1 MRRRIAIIIATV
13 FASALAAAGPAAPVS
28 KPASKQANKPA
39 ASSAAKSN
47 EFVTHYAYLGKA
59 YREPAPLS
67 LLKPAVIPDE
77 GLAGVRLGTNYNNQ
91 AGKFLDLKYVLDETM
106 LPEDGDVVAAAKK
119 MLAAGEHL
127 IIADLKA
134 PDLLAVADLPEA
146 KNAIILNIR
155 ARDDVLRQTQCRV
168 DVFHLIPSDAMLTD
182 ALAQYLVWKK
192 WTRWFLVRGQH
203 PEDVEYANDITR
215 SAKLYG
221 AKIVAERAYELQ
233 TGARRVDTGY
243 QEIQTQMPM
252 LTRGVPDYD
261 VAFVADETNSFG
273 VYLQYRTTDP
283 RPVVGTDGLE
293 ATAWGA
299 AYESYAA
306 QTLHDDFL
314 KLANREI
321 TVRDYE
327 GWLAASLLE
336 MAVKQGSARNVD
348 AIRKYIS
355 ADSLRLAGYKGESMN
370 FRSWDNQLRQ
380 PILLMDQL
388 SLVSVS
394 PQPGFLHPVYN
405 TDTLGIDQPQS
416 QCKFSK

>member
-1 MRRRIAIIIATV
+1 MKLGIAAIVAAVLALT
-13 FASALAAAGPAAPVS
+13 LAATTSATPAGAQG
-28 KPASKQANKPA
+28 ASG
-39 ASSAAKSN
+39 SAAKSN
-47 EFVTHYAYLGKA
+47 EVVTHYAYLGKE

-77 GLAGVRLGTNYNNQ
+77 GLAGVRLGTNYNNL
-91 AGKFLDLKYVLDETM
+91 AGKFLGLKFVLDVTM
-106 LPEDGDVVAAAKK
+106 VPQDGNVVAAAKK
-119 MLAAGEHL
+119 LLASGQHL

-134 PDLLAVADLPEA
+134 PDLLAVADLPQA
-146 KNAIILNIR
+146 KDAIILNIR
-155 ARDDVLRQTQCRV
+155 ARDDVLRQTQCRR
-168 DVFHLIPSDAMLTD
+168 DIFHLIPSDAMLTD

-192 WTRWFLVRGQH
+192 WTRWFLVRGKH
-203 PEDVEYANDITR
+203 PADIEYANNIKR

-273 VYLQYRTTDP
+273 LYLQYRTTDP
-283 RPVVGTDGLE
+283 RPVVGTDGLV

-299 AYESYAA
+299 AYESYGAEP
-306 QTLHDDFL
+306 LHDDFL
-314 KLANREI
+314 KLAHREI

-327 GWLAASLLE
+327 GWLAAHLLE
-336 MAVKQGSARNVD
+336 MAVKHGTAHTVD
-348 AIRKYIS
+348 EIRKYITS
-355 ADSLRLAGYKGESMN
+355 DNLKLAGYKGVGMN

-388 SLVSVS
+388 SLVSIS
-394 PQPGFLHPVYN
+394 PQPGFLHPTYN
-405 TDTLGIDQPQS
+405 TDTLGFDQPQS
-416 QCKFSK
+416 LCKFSK

>member
-1 MRRRIAIIIATV
+1 MRRRIATISATL
-13 FASALAAAGPAAPVS
+13 FASALAAAGSAAPVT

-47 EFVTHYAYLGKA
+47 DVVTHYAYLGKA
-59 YREPAPLS
+59 YREQAPLS
-67 LLKPAVIPDE
+67 LLKPAVFPDE

-91 AGKFLDLKYVLDETM
+91 AGKFLGLKYVLDETM
-106 LPEDGDVVAAAKK
+106 VPEDGDVVAAAKK
-119 MLAAGEHL
+119 LLAAGEHL

-168 DVFHLIPSDAMLTD
+168 DVFHLMPSDAMLTD

-203 PEDVEYANDITR
+203 PADVEYANDITR

-252 LTRGVPDYD
+252 LTRGVSDYD

-306 QTLHDDFL
+306 ETLHDDFL

-355 ADSLRLAGYKGESMN
+355 ADSLKLAGYKGESMN

>member
-1 MRRRIAIIIATV
+1 MRRRIAIIIALL
-13 FASALAAAGPAAPVS
+13 ASALAAAGSAAPVS

-47 EFVTHYAYLGKA
+47 DVVTHYAYLGKA

-91 AGKFLDLKYVLDETM
+91 AGKFLGLKYVLDETM
-106 LPEDGDVVAAAKK
+106 VPEDGDVVAAAKK
-119 MLAAGEHL
+119 LLAAGEHL

-168 DVFHLIPSDAMLTD
+168 DVFHLMPSDAMLTD

-203 PEDVEYANDITR
+203 PADVEYANDITR

-261 VAFVADETNSFG
+261 VAFVADQTNSFG

-306 QTLHDDFL
+306 ETLHDDFL

-355 ADSLRLAGYKGESMN
+355 ADSLKLAGYKGESMN

-416 QCKFSK
+416 QCKFAK

>member
-1 MRRRIAIIIATV
+1 MRRGIVTILVAV
-13 FASALAAAGPAAPVS
+13 LASTLAAAGSATTPAR
-28 KPASKQANKPA
+28 KPAGKPS
-39 ASSAAKSN
+39 ASASADKSN
-47 EFVTHYAYLGKA
+47 DFVTHYAYLGKA

-91 AGKFLDLKYVLDETM
+91 AGKFLGLKYVLDETM
-106 LPEDGDVVAAAKK
+106 VPEDGDVVAAAKK
-119 MLAAGEHL
+119 LLASDEHF

-155 ARDDVLRQTQCRV
+155 ARDDVLRQTQCRA
-168 DVFHLIPSDAMLTD
+168 DVFHLMPSDAMLTD

-203 PEDVEYANDITR
+203 PADVEYANDITR

-233 TGARRVDTGY
+233 TGARRVYTGY

-273 VYLQYRTTDP
+273 LYLQYRTTDP

-306 QTLHDDFL
+306 ETLHDDFL

-327 GWLAASLLE
+327 GWLAASLLD
-336 MAVKQGSARNVD
+336 MAVKQGNARTVD

-355 ADSLRLAGYKGESMN
+355 SDSLKLAGYKGEGMN
-370 FRSWDNQLRQ
+370 FRAWDNQLRQ
-380 PILLMDQL
+380 PILLMDPL

-394 PQPGFLHPVYN
+394 PQPGFLHAVYN

>member
-1 MRRRIAIIIATV
+1 MRRRIAIIIAAV
-13 FASALAAAGPAAPVS
+13 LASALAAAGSAAPVS

-39 ASSAAKSN
+39 ASSEAKSN

-119 MLAAGEHL
+119 LLAAGEHL

-168 DVFHLIPSDAMLTD
+168 DVFHLIPSNAMLTD

-215 SAKLYG
+215 SAELYG

-273 VYLQYRTTDP
+273 LYLQYRTTDP

-306 QTLHDDFL
+306 ETLHDDFL

-355 ADSLRLAGYKGESMN
+355 ADSLKLAGYKGESMN
-370 FRSWDNQLRQ
+370 FRAWDNQLRQ

-405 TDTLGIDQPQS
+405 TDTLGVDQPQS
-416 QCKFSK
+416 QCKFAK

>member
-1 MRRRIAIIIATV
+1 MRRCTAVITAAV
-13 FASALAAAGPAAPVS
+13 LASTLAAAVLAT
-28 KPASKQANKPA
+28 PASKPG
-39 ASSAAKSN
+39 ASGSAARSK
-47 EFVTHYAYLGKA
+47 EVVTHYAYLGKA

-77 GLAGVRLGTNYNNQ
+77 GLAGVRLGTNGNNL
-91 AGKFLDLKYVLDETM
+91 AGKFLGLTFVLDDTTV
-106 LPEDGDVVAAAKK
+106 PENGDVVAAAKK
-119 MLAAGEHL
+119 VLASGQHI

-146 KNAIILNIR
+146 KDAIILNIR
-155 ARDDVLRQTQCRV
+155 ARDDVLRQTQCRL
-168 DVFHLIPSDAMLTD
+168 DVFHLMPSDAMLTD

-203 PEDVEYANDITR
+203 PADIEYANDILR

-221 AKIVAERAYELQ
+221 AKIVAQRAYELQ

-261 VAFVADETNSFG
+261 VAFVADETNAFG
-273 VYLQYRTTDP
+273 LYLQYRTTDP

-314 KLANREI
+314 KLAHREM

-327 GWLAASLLE
+327 GWLAANLLQ
-336 MAVKQGSARNVD
+336 MAVQQGNARNVD
-348 AIRKYIS
+348 AIRKYITS
-355 ADSLRLAGYKGESMN
+355 DNLKLAGYKGEGMN

-380 PILLMDQL
+380 PILLMDAL

>member
-1 MRRRIAIIIATV
+1 MRRRIAIIIALL
-13 FASALAAAGPAAPVS
+13 ASALAAAGSAAPVS

-47 EFVTHYAYLGKA
+47 DVVTHYAYLGKA

-91 AGKFLDLKYVLDETM
+91 AGKFLGLKYVLDETM
-106 LPEDGDVVAAAKK
+106 VPEDGDVVAAAKK
-119 MLAAGEHL
+119 LLAAGEHL

-203 PEDVEYANDITR
+203 PADVEYANDITR

-261 VAFVADETNSFG
+261 VAFVADQTNSFG

-306 QTLHDDFL
+306 ETLHDDFL

-355 ADSLRLAGYKGESMN
+355 ADSLKLAGYKGESMN

-416 QCKFSK
+416 QCKFAK

>member
-1 MRRRIAIIIATV
+1 MRRVTATLV
-13 FASALAAAGPAAPVS
+13 AAVMASTLAAAGTAM
-28 KPASKQANKPA
+28 PASKPGTSNG
-39 ASSAAKSN
+39 AAKSSDV
-47 EFVTHYAYLGKA
+47 VTHYAYLGKA

-67 LLKPAVIPDE
+67 LLKPAVIADE
-77 GLAGVRLGTNYNNQ
+77 GLAGVRLGTNNNNQ
-91 AGKFLDLKYVLDETM
+91 AGKFLGLKFVLDETIV
-106 LPEDGDVVAAAKK
+106 PEDGDVVAAAKN
-119 MLAAGEHL
+119 MLASGQHL
-127 IIADLKA
+127 IIADLNA
-134 PDLLAVADLPEA
+134 ADLLAVADLPQA
-146 KNAIILNIR
+146 KDAIILNIR
-155 ARDDVLRQTQCRV
+155 ARDDALRQTQCRA

-203 PEDVEYANDITR
+203 PADIEYANDIIR

-221 AKIVAERAYELQ
+221 AKIVAARAYELQ

-273 VYLQYRTTDP
+273 LYLQYRTTDP

-293 ATAWGA
+293 ATAWGP

-327 GWLAASLLE
+327 GWLAASLLD
-336 MAVKQGSARNVD
+336 MAVQQGKARTVD

-355 ADSLRLAGYKGESMN
+355 DDGLKLAGYKGEGMN
-370 FRSWDNQLRQ
+370 FRAWDNQLRQ
-380 PILLMDQL
+380 PILLMDPL

-405 TDTLGIDQPQS
+405 TDTLGFDQPQS
-416 QCKFSK
+416 QCKFSR

>member
-1 MRRRIAIIIATV
+1 MRRGIVTI
-13 FASALAAAGPAAPVS
+13 AAAALL
-28 KPASKQANKPA
+28 ASTLAA
-39 ASSAAKSN
+39 ASSATPAVKAGASGSAAKSS
-47 EFVTHYAYLGKA
+47 EVVTHYAYLGKA

-91 AGKFLDLKYVLDETM
+91 AGKFLGLKFVLDETM
-106 LPEDGDVVAAAKK
+106 VPEDGDVVAAAKK
-119 MLAAGEHL
+119 LLASGQHL

-134 PDLLAVADLPEA
+134 SDLLAVADLPEA
-146 KNAIILNIR
+146 KGAIILNIR
-155 ARDDVLRQTQCRV
+155 ARDDVLRQTQCRP

-203 PEDVEYANDITR
+203 PADVEYANDITR

-273 VYLQYRTTDP
+273 LYLQYRTTDP

-327 GWLAASLLE
+327 GWLAANLLN
-336 MAVKQGSARNVD
+336 MAVQQGNARTVD
-348 AIRKYIS
+348 AIRKYITS
-355 ADSLRLAGYKGESMN
+355 DGLKLSGYKGEGMN

-394 PQPGFLHPVYN
+394 PQPGFLHAVYN
-405 TDTLGIDQPQS
+405 TDTLGFDQPQS

>member
-1 MRRRIAIIIATV
+1 MRRSIATIV
-13 FASALAAAGPAAPVS
+13 AAVLASTLAAAGSATPPS
-28 KPASKQANKPA
+28 KSGARSG
-39 ASSAAKSN
+39 AAKSN
-47 EFVTHYAYLGKA
+47 EVVTHYAYLGKA

-91 AGKFLDLKYVLDETM
+91 AGKFLGLKFVLDETTV
-106 LPEDGDVVAAAKK
+106 PEDGDVVAAAKK
-119 MLAAGEHL
+119 LLASGQHF

-146 KNAIILNIR
+146 KGAIFLNIR
-155 ARDDVLRQTQCRV
+155 AREDVLRQTQCRL

-203 PEDVEYANDITR
+203 PADIEYANDITR

-273 VYLQYRTTDP
+273 LYLQYRTTDP

-321 TVRDYE
+321 MMRDYE
-327 GWLAASLLE
+327 GWLAANLLE
-336 MAVKQGSARNVD
+336 MAVKQGNARTVD
-348 AIRKYIS
+348 EIRKYITS
-355 ADSLRLAGYKGESMN
+355 DDLKLAGYKGEGMN

-405 TDTLGIDQPQS
+405 TDTLGFDQPQS

>member
-13 FASALAAAGPAAPVS
+13 LASALAAAGSAAPVS

-39 ASSAAKSN
+39 ASSEAKSN

-91 AGKFLDLKYVLDETM
+91 AGKFLGLKYVLDETM
-106 LPEDGDVVAAAKK
+106 VPEDGDVVAAAKK
-119 MLAAGEHL
+119 LLAAGEHL

-168 DVFHLIPSDAMLTD
+168 DVFHLMPSDAMLTD

-306 QTLHDDFL
+306 ETLHDDFL

-355 ADSLRLAGYKGESMN
+355 ADSLKLAGYKGESMN

-416 QCKFSK
+416 QCKFAK

>member
-1 MRRRIAIIIATV
+1 MRRGVATIV
-13 FASALAAAGPAAPVS
+13 STVLASMLASAALAT
-28 KPASKQANKPA
+28 PASKPGVSGSAGK
-39 ASSAAKSN
+39 SS
-47 EFVTHYAYLGKA
+47 EVVTHYAYLGKA

-67 LLKPAVIPDE
+67 LLKPAVIPDA

-91 AGKFLDLKYVLDETM
+91 TGKFLGLKFVLDETM
-106 LPEDGDVVAAAKK
+106 VPEDGDVVAAAKK
-119 MLAAGEHL
+119 LLASGQHV

-146 KNAIILNIR
+146 KDAIILNIR
-155 ARDDVLRQTQCRV
+155 ARDDVLRQNQCRL

-192 WTRWFLVRGQH
+192 WTRWFLVRGKH
-203 PEDVEYANDITR
+203 PADIEYANDIKR

-221 AKIVAERAYELQ
+221 ARIVAERAYELQ
-233 TGARRVDTGY
+233 TGARRVDTGF

-261 VAFVADETNSFG
+261 VAFVADESNSFG
-273 VYLQYRTTDP
+273 LYLQYRTTDP

-314 KLANREI
+314 KFAHREI

-327 GWLAASLLE
+327 GWLAAHLLE
-336 MAVKQGSARNVD
+336 MAVKQGNARTVD
-348 AIRKYIS
+348 AIGKYIRS
-355 ADSLRLAGYKGESMN
+355 DDLKLAGYKGEGMN
-370 FRSWDNQLRQ
+370 FRAWDNQLRQ

-394 PQPGFLHPVYN
+394 PQPGFLHPVYT
-405 TDTLGIDQPQS
+405 TDTLGFDQPQS

>member
-1 MRRRIAIIIATV
+1 MRRVIAAIAAAV
-13 FASALAAAGPAAPVS
+13 LASTLAAAGPA
-28 KPASKQANKPA
+28 KPANKPG
-39 ASSAAKSN
+39 ASGSAAKSADV
-47 EFVTHYAYLGKA
+47 VTHYAYLGKA

-67 LLKPAVIPDE
+67 LLKPAVIADE
-77 GLAGVRLGTNYNNQ
+77 GLAGVRLGTNNNNQ
-91 AGKFLDLKYVLDETM
+91 AGKFLGLKFVLDETM
-106 LPEDGDVVAAAKK
+106 VPEDGDVVAAAKTL
-119 MLAAGEHL
+119 LAAGQHL
-127 IIADLKA
+127 IIADLNA
-134 PDLLAVADLPEA
+134 ADLLAVADLPQA
-146 KNAIILNIR
+146 KDAIILNIR
-155 ARDDVLRQTQCRV
+155 ARDDVLRQTQCRA

-203 PEDVEYANDITR
+203 PADIEYANDIIR

-221 AKIVAERAYELQ
+221 AKIVAARAYELQ

-261 VAFVADETNSFG
+261 VAFVADKTNSFG
-273 VYLQYRTTDP
+273 LYLQYRTTDP

-327 GWLAASLLE
+327 GWLAANLLD
-336 MAVKQGSARNVD
+336 MAVQQGKARTVD

-355 ADSLRLAGYKGESMN
+355 DDGLKLAGYKGEGMN
-370 FRSWDNQLRQ
+370 FRAWDNQLRQ

-405 TDTLGIDQPQS
+405 TDTLGFDQPQS
-416 QCKFSK
+416 QCKFSR

>member
-1 MRRRIAIIIATV
+1 VKGGAAIIVA
-13 FASALAAAGPAAPVS
+13 AALAWTLPATTSATPAGAHG
-28 KPASKQANKPA
+28 ASD
-39 ASSAAKSN
+39 SAAKSN
-47 EFVTHYAYLGKA
+47 EVVTHYAYLGKE

-67 LLKPAVIPDE
+67 LLKPAVIADE
-77 GLAGVRLGTNYNNQ
+77 GLAGVRLGTNYNNL
-91 AGKFLDLKYVLDETM
+91 AGKFLGLKFVLDETM
-106 LPEDGDVVAAAKK
+106 VPQDGDVIAAAKK
-119 MLAAGEHL
+119 LLASGQHL

-134 PDLLAVADLPEA
+134 PDLLAVADLPQA
-146 KNAIILNIR
+146 KDAIILNIR
-155 ARDDVLRQTQCRV
+155 AQDDVLRQTECRA

-192 WTRWFLVRGQH
+192 WTRWFLVRGKH
-203 PEDVEYANDITR
+203 PADIEYANDIKR

-221 AKIVAERAYELQ
+221 AKIVTERAYELE

-273 VYLQYRTTDP
+273 LYLQYRTTDP
-283 RPVVGTDGLE
+283 RPVVGTDGLV

-306 QTLHDDFL
+306 QTLHDDFM
-314 KLANREI
+314 KLAHREI

-327 GWLAASLLE
+327 GWLAAHLLE
-336 MAVKQGSARNVD
+336 MAVKHGAAHSID
-348 AIRKYIS
+348 AIRKYIAS
-355 ADSLRLAGYKGESMN
+355 DDLKLAGYKGVGMN
-370 FRSWDNQLRQ
+370 FRAWNHQLRQ

-388 SLVSVS
+388 SLVSIS

-405 TDTLGIDQPQS
+405 TDTLGIDQPRS
-416 QCKFSK
+416 LCKFSK

>member
-1 MRRRIAIIIATV
+1 MKRGIATIV
-13 FASALAAAGPAAPVS
+13 AAVLASTLAAAGSATPACAQG
-28 KPASKQANKPA
+28 ASG
-39 ASSAAKSN
+39 SAAKSK
-47 EFVTHYAYLGKA
+47 EVVTHYAYLGKE

-77 GLAGVRLGTNYNNQ
+77 GLAGVRLGTNYNNL
-91 AGKFLDLKYVLDETM
+91 AGKFLGLKFVLDETM
-106 LPEDGDVVAAAKK
+106 VPEDGDVVAAAKK
-119 MLAAGEHL
+119 LLASGQRL

-134 PDLLAVADLPEA
+134 PDLLAVADLPQA
-146 KNAIILNIR
+146 KDAIILNIR
-155 ARDDVLRQTQCRV
+155 ARDDVLRQTQCRL

-192 WTRWFLVRGQH
+192 WTRWFLVRGKH
-203 PEDVEYANDITR
+203 PADIEYANDITR

-273 VYLQYRTTDP
+273 LYLQYRTTDP

-314 KLANREI
+314 KLAHREI

-327 GWLAASLLE
+327 GWLAAHLLE
-336 MAVKQGSARNVD
+336 MAVKHGNASNVD
-348 AIRKYIS
+348 AIRKYITS
-355 ADSLRLAGYKGESMN
+355 DNLKLAGYKGEGMN

-388 SLVSVS
+388 SLVSIS
-394 PQPGFLHPVYN
+394 PQPGFLHPKYN
-405 TDTLGIDQPQS
+405 TDTLGFDQPQS
-416 QCKFSK
+416 LCKFSK

>member
-1 MRRRIAIIIATV
+1 MRRGIVTIVAALL
-13 FASALAAAGPAAPVS
+13 ASTLAAAGSATPAVKAG
-28 KPASKQANKPA
+28 ASG
-39 ASSAAKSN
+39 SAAKSN
-47 EFVTHYAYLGKA
+47 EVVTHYAYLGKA

-77 GLAGVRLGTNYNNQ
+77 GLAGVRLGNNYNNQ
-91 AGKFLDLKYVLDETM
+91 AGKFLGLKFVLDETM
-106 LPEDGDVVAAAKK
+106 VPEDGDVVVAAKK
-119 MLAAGEHL
+119 LLASGQHL

-146 KNAIILNIR
+146 KGAIILNIR
-155 ARDDVLRQTQCRV
+155 ARDDVLRQTQCRP
-168 DVFHLIPSDAMLTD
+168 DVFHLVPSDAMLTD

-203 PEDVEYANDITR
+203 PADIEYANDITR

-273 VYLQYRTTDP
+273 LYLQYRTTDP

-327 GWLAASLLE
+327 GWLAANLLN
-336 MAVKQGSARNVD
+336 MAGQQGNARTVD
-348 AIRKYIS
+348 AIRKYITS
-355 ADSLRLAGYKGESMN
+355 DGLKLSGYKGEGMN

-394 PQPGFLHPVYN
+394 PQPGFLHAVYN
-405 TDTLGIDQPQS
+405 TDTLGFDQPQS

>member
-1 MRRRIAIIIATV
+1 MKRGIATIIAAML
-13 FASALAAAGPAAPVS
+13 ASTLAAAALATPAGAQG
-28 KPASKQANKPA
+28 ASG
-39 ASSAAKSN
+39 SAAKSA
-47 EFVTHYAYLGKA
+47 EVVTHYAYLGKE

-77 GLAGVRLGTNYNNQ
+77 GLAGVRLGTKDNNL
-91 AGKFLDLKYVLDETM
+91 AGKFLGLKFVLDETM
-106 LPEDGDVVAAAKK
+106 VPQGGDVVAAAKK
-119 MLAAGEHL
+119 LLASGQRL
-127 IIADLKA
+127 IIADLSA
-134 PDLLAVADLPEA
+134 TDLLAVADLPQA
-146 KNAIILNIR
+146 KDAIILNIR
-155 ARDDVLRQTQCRV
+155 ARDDVLRQTQCRL

-192 WTRWFLVRGQH
+192 WTRWFLVRGKH
-203 PEDVEYANDITR
+203 PADIEYANDIKR

-273 VYLQYRTTDP
+273 LYLQYRTTDP

-306 QTLHDDFL
+306 QTLHDDFR
-314 KLANREI
+314 KLARREI

-327 GWLAASLLE
+327 GWLAAHLLE
-336 MAVKQGSARNVD
+336 TAVKHGNASNVD
-348 AIRKYIS
+348 AIREYIS
-355 ADSLRLAGYKGESMN
+355 SDNLKLAGYKGEGMN

-388 SLVSVS
+388 SLVSIS
-394 PQPGFLHPVYN
+394 PQPGFLHPKYN
-405 TDTLGIDQPQS
+405 TDTLGFDQPQS
-416 QCKFSK
+416 LCKFSK

>member
-1 MRRRIAIIIATV
+1 MRRGIVTIVAALL
-13 FASALAAAGPAAPVS
+13 ASTLA
-28 KPASKQANKPA
+28 A
-39 ASSAAKSN
+39 ASSAMPAVKAGASGSAAKSS
-47 EFVTHYAYLGKA
+47 EVVTHYAYLGKA

-91 AGKFLDLKYVLDETM
+91 AGKFLGLKFVLDETM
-106 LPEDGDVVAAAKK
+106 LPEDGDVVAAAKNL
-119 MLAAGEHL
+119 LASGQHL
-127 IIADLKA
+127 IVADLKA
-134 PDLLAVADLPEA
+134 PDLLAVANLPEA
-146 KNAIILNIR
+146 KGAIILNIR
-155 ARDDVLRQTQCRV
+155 ARDDVLRQTQCRT

-203 PEDVEYANDITR
+203 PADVEYANDIKR

-252 LTRGVPDYD
+252 LTRGIPDYD
-261 VAFVADETNSFG
+261 VAFAADETNSFG
-273 VYLQYRTTDP
+273 LYLQYRTTDP

-327 GWLAASLLE
+327 GWLAANLLN
-336 MAVKQGSARNVD
+336 MAVQQGNARTVD
-348 AIRKYIS
+348 AIRKYITS
-355 ADSLRLAGYKGESMN
+355 DGLKLSGYKGEGMN

-380 PILLMDQL
+380 PILLMDPL

-394 PQPGFLHPVYN
+394 PQPGFLHAVYN